1 LLEEAQMKKI
11 QKLYDEAA
19 FLAAQAKAKAQMAV
33 KPDLAVIVWRRFCN
47 TKPAVRYSA
56 EGK

>member
-1 LLEEAQMKKI
+1 MKKI

-19 FLAAQAKAKAQMAV
+19 FLGAQAKAKAQMAV